1 MIDLSKILDIFT
13 KNGIIAFAT
22 YQCLDDEKNIVLE
35 SEDVNDIV
43 KLCKAYGINC
53 VFYNAMSADNSDY
66 EMNCEEVA
74 DYIIK
79 KANDEYCIY
88 DLGYPLTDEMK
99 TEYQDIID
107 KYVLIACDKSKTQNK
122 QLEQC
127 VIDGIEYLDIFI
139 SVSGERIGI
148 SIIDDEVTPDWVE
161 DKADIWETIKDE
173 LAEELNNFFDSCE
186 AEDDAKWEA
195 EMAEYE
201 ANYDKAIEE
210 IKGEA
215 EKSDELMKCT
225 NEKLRRVYAKELI
238 SKYKKK
244 YDIALTVLEVDSI
257 VTQIYRERKKK

>member
-1 MIDLSKILDIFT
+1 MIDLSKILELFAENNIV
-13 KNGIIAFAT
+13 AFAT
-22 YQCLDDEKNIVLE
+22 YQCLDNEKNIVLD

-43 KLCKAYGINC
+43 KLCKAYGVNC
-53 VFYNAMSADNSDY
+53 VFYNAMSAENSDY
-66 EMNCEEVA
+66 EINCEEIS
-74 DYIIK
+74 DYITK
-79 KANDEYCIY
+79 KANDEYSIY
-88 DLGYPLTDEMK
+88 DIGCPLTDEIK
-99 TEYQDIID
+99 GEYQDIID

-210 IKGEA
+210 IKNEA
-215 EKSDELMKCT
+215 KLSDKLMQYT
-225 NEKLRRVYAKELI
+225 NEKLRRTYAKELI
-238 SKYKKK
+238 AKYSKK
-244 YDIALTVLEVDSI
+244 YGVSLTVLEVESE